1 MPLLGRYAGAVKAKL
16 QVEIAVPGT
25 LLLQRCQV
33 QVGDI
38 EGTAILRRRSGRI
51 EMTLNSYL
59 P

>member
-1 MPLLGRYAGAVKAKL
+1 MPLLWRYASAVKAEL

-25 LLLQRCQV
+25 LLPQRCQV

-38 EGTAILRRRSGRI
+38 EGAVILRWRSGRI
-51 EMTLNSYL
+51 KMALDSYM